1 MKFILL
7 ISLILI
13 SIVYDTSAT
22 TYNCWNPTLSTPASA
37 ATGSS
42 GAHTFCKY
50 ALSYG
55 SGWLASNWATY
66 AYSTDSTCTESTTLR
81 CKAAHDDSGTPGPAQ
96 VSDLPTV
103 SSCYTGTTLT
113 ATTLTSQAQT
123 TCASTSYFC
132 QATFTGVSGTTAT
145 GVTLGCQATQCTAS
159 STVLCSMAANTNQ
172 VLGCY
177 TGYAYTTG
185 TSTWAKTICAPISSA
200 SAAYCQNE
208 YSWTSTY
215 GTTITGSCVASC
227 TTLALSLTG
236 TAATQG
242 RTCSSTVYGN
252 TYSGSDASIQLS
264 LIAMVLSSIMGLLV
278 IHV

>member
-7 ISLILI
+7 ISFILI

-22 TYNCWNPTLSTPASA
+22 TYNCWNPTLSTPASV

-50 ALSYG
+50 TLSYG

-66 AYSTDSTCTESTTLR
+66 AYSTDTSCTASTTLT
-81 CKAAHDDSGTPGPAQ
+81 CVAAHDDTGPAAAT
-96 VSDLPTV
+96 VANLPTI

-123 TCASTSYFC
+123 ACASTSYFC
-132 QATFTGVSGTTAT
+132 QATFTGVSGSTAT
-145 GVTLGCQATQCTAS
+145 GFTSGCQATQCTSTS
-159 STVLCSMAANTNQ
+159 SLLCSMAANTNQ

-185 TSTWAKTICAPISSA
+185 TSTWTKTICAPISSA
-200 SAAYCQNE
+200 SAAYCQND

-227 TTLALSLTG
+227 SAATISLTG
-236 TAATQG
+236 TAATTG

-252 TYSGSDASIQLS
+252 TYSGSDASIQFS